1 MGDGVSTL
9 ETLILKDERAICLA
23 KSYFSRNEDNLEK
36 VLAEGELYQII
47 DIGTHSK
54 GCIFLDGTY
63 LKTAELETEIDEI
76 CQRYPGFYFG
86 RFDIRVPSKDDFQ
99 QGENLKIIELN
110 GVTSEATSIY
120 DPKNSVFEAW
130 RILREQW
137 RIAFEIG
144 AQNFA
149 NGAKKTTIRE
159 LIKLILTNVYG
170 FSEKSKIQNPESKVE
185 QCV

>member
-1 MGDGVSTL
+1 M
-9 ETLILKDERAICLA
+9 A
-23 KSYFSRNEDNLEK
+23 K
-36 VLAEGELYQII
+36 GEIYQII

-54 GCIFLDGTY
+54 GCIFLDGTH
-63 LKTAELETEIDEI
+63 LKTPELESKIDEI
-76 CQRYPGFYFG
+76 CQRFEGFYFG
-86 RFDIRVPSKDDFQ
+86 RFDIRTPSREDFQ
-99 QGENLKIIELN
+99 RGENLKIIELN

-120 DPKNSVFEAW
+120 DPKNNVFDAW

-149 NGAKKTTIRE
+149 KGAKKTAIRE
-159 LIKLILTNVYG
+159 LIKLILTDVYG
-170 FSEKSKIQNPESKVE
+170 FKMKSQIRHPKSDIE